1 MLLTEVFERTSM
13 LFNRIVNLAASA
25 ALIFAVAGSIGPG
38 WCGEAAT
45 QEQNLALLK
54 RIEADLAK
62 KPGDVELQVRHMQ
75 ALGVARRYQDELLEA
90 ENLIARNPH
99 LRAAFKGQMFAF
111 VGLRDWSSAM
121 IAIEKVKALSPLS
134 PSELATRATILSGL
148 GRYREA
154 LVDVN
159 ESILRN
165 SSDAGAFFTRAEC
178 LYKLNG
184 ASDDVVRSLE
194 TTLKLDPGFPNARKL
209 LDFMN
214 SKLPGATAPASR

>member
-1 MLLTEVFERTSM
+1 MI
-13 LFNRIVNLAASA
+13 FNRLFSLGLSAAVVLAA
-25 ALIFAVAGSIGPG
+25 AVSIGPA
-38 WCGEAAT
+38 WCGEAAN
-45 QEQNLALLK
+45 QDQNLALLK

-75 ALGVARRYQDELLEA
+75 ALGVARQYRDELLEA
-90 ENLIARNPH
+90 ENLIARYPS
-99 LRAAFKGQMFAF
+99 LRAAYKGQMFAF

-121 IAIEKVKALSPLS
+121 TSVEKVKALGPLS

-148 GRYREA
+148 GRYKEA

-184 ASDDVVRSLE
+184 ASGDVVRSLE
-194 TTLKLDPGFPNARKL
+194 NTLKLDPGFPNARKL

-214 SKLPGATAPASR
+214 SKLPGAIAPASR